1 MLSRIAKVNS
11 LSLKV
16 LSFSSLLQIGDCK
29 YAEASSKA
37 FALQRYKAVFD
48 GEEADGIDHPIFHLP
63 SVYLPITE
71 PIQTTFNHRNP
82 FIKVNRINIIGATL
96 SSIIGIG
103 NINHSSMESRILHI
117 RQVPYKQNM
126 EEQIYEI
133 NEGLPAEPNDS

>member
-16 LSFSSLLQIGDCK
+16 LSFSALLQIGDCS
-29 YAEASSKA
+29 YADASSKA
-37 FALQRYKAVFD
+37 FALQRYKSVFD
-48 GEEADGIDHPIFHLP
+48 GEEANCVDYPIFHLP

-71 PIQTTFNHRNP
+71 PVQTTFKQSKP
-82 FIKVNRINIIGATL
+82 FIKVNQINIVGATL

-103 NINHSSMESRILHI
+103 NIKHASMESRIMHI
-117 RQVPYKQNM
+117 RQVPYKQNK
-126 EEQIYEI
+126 QGQLYEI

>member
-1 MLSRIAKVNS
+1 M
-11 LSLKV
+11 
-16 LSFSSLLQIGDCK
+16 SFSSLLQIGDCK

-37 FALQRYKAVFD
+37 FALQRYKSVFD
-48 GEEADGIDHPIFHLP
+48 GEEANGIDHPIFHLP

-71 PIQTTFNHRNP
+71 SIQTTFNHRNP

-103 NINHSSMESRILHI
+103 NIDHSSMESRILHI

-126 EEQIYEI
+126 EEQLYEI
-133 NEGLPAEPNDS
+133 NEGLPAKAKES